1 VKRSTALALV
11 AVVAACGGRS
21 QIGTLSPAA
30 FHAALRPYADS
41 LLADPMFRT
50 ANWGVLIVDPLSG
63 DTLYSRN
70 AGKLFMPASN
80 EKLLTGAT
88 ALTQLGADF
97 RFVTRFAT
105 NGTQRDSTLDGDL
118 IVIGR
123 GDPTFSDS
131 MRAGDYRNAFRDM
144 ADSLAGRGIH
154 RIHGSLRRAGDA
166 FPDSTYGFGWQVDDL
181 RTPSGA
187 VIDELF
193 VNEGLLPGGKRV
205 RANGDTVSRPLVVR
219 EPATAFL
226 DALAAALAEKHIALD
241 GTADAAV
248 PLADSALTPL
258 FELHSAPLAA
268 ILARM
273 AKPSQNQ
280 IAEILFK
287 TLALEK
293 TGVGTADSARRVV
306 ERQLLAWGA
315 LPDGFAVRDGSGLSR
330 HDYVTPETIV
340 RVLDVMRNGP
350 AFSVWYD
357 ALPIAGVDGTIS
369 DRMKGTP
376 AERNVHAKTGTV
388 DKARSL
394 SGYVTTAGGRMLV
407 FSFLCNN
414 FTVPNRE
421 VERVQDAILVLLAS
435 TPAGKR

>member
-1 VKRSTALALV
+1 MIAAT
-11 AVVAACGGRS
+11 VAAAACAGRS
-21 QIGTLSPAA
+21 RISAPSPRSAHPELNR
-30 FHAALRPYADS
+30 FADS
-41 LLADPMFRT
+41 LIADPMFRS
-50 ANWGVLIVDPLSG
+50 ANWGVLIVDPQTG

-88 ALTQLGADF
+88 ALTQLGPDF

-105 NGTQRDSTLDGDL
+105 NAAEHDSTLDGDL

-144 ADSLAGRGIH
+144 ADSLAARGIR
-154 RIHGSLRRAGDA
+154 RIRGSLRRGGDA

-193 VNEGLLPGGKRV
+193 VNEGLLPGGTRV
-205 RANGDTVSRPLVVR
+205 RANGDTVSRPIVVR
-219 EPATAFL
+219 DPAAAFL
-226 DALAAALAEKHIALD
+226 DALAAALAERHITLE
-241 GTADAAV
+241 GTADAAIAL
-248 PLADSALTPL
+248 PDSGLQPL
-258 FELHSAPLAA
+258 FQLRSAPLSA

-280 IAEILFK
+280 IAEILYK

-315 LPDGFAVRDGSGLSR
+315 QPDGFAVRDGSGLSR

-340 RVLDVMRNGP
+340 RVLDVMRRGP
-350 AFSVWYD
+350 YFPVWYE

-376 AERNVHAKTGTV
+376 AANNVHAKTGTV

-394 SGYVTTAGGRMLV
+394 SGYVTTAAGRMLI

-421 VERVQDAILVLLAS
+421 VERVQDAILVRLAS
-435 TPAGKR
+435 AAAVR